1 MIKVKDGYAKLVG
14 TTASGSASHILL
26 SNGDVKAVSDFALA
40 DGTNATGTWNI
51 DISGNAKS
59 STQSKYLLTG
69 AGTECDANTLAFSD
83 HLLRWYSSIPSTS
96 SNLPTVTGWQNGLL
110 ALPLHSNGVTA
121 QLYFSAT
128 KALFYRSMASDNWN
142 QIAYTTSDIT
152 GNANTASKLQNKVK
166 IWGQDFD
173 GSKDVNG
180 VLTTNA
186 YITFN
191 KTGSELGYI
200 GLASSKNDDI
210 YVSSS
215 GNLYI
220 NGNEDTY
227 INHAGGNVGIGT
239 TNPKYKLDV
248 NGVIRANGN
257 ILLEAA
263 NSTTGGGI
271 AFWDASGWI
280 NGTIN
285 AKNLILNYAGGN
297 VGVGILSPKAKLHVN
312 GDTLINKRLIIG
324 QDLGV
329 WDSSRAELELISPSG
344 QAIDFWMGSGQRD
357 WSISSRT
364 SEESNALKFFSC
376 TSDTIT
382 TTTLTLEKSGNMYL
396 YGNLHIGKSD
406 TRNYIAFR
414 GTTGD
419 DQVLHQNTF
428 IGENHFGGTESSE
441 LILFKGNDFGT
452 HATSLSTSGPDRIR
466 YIAAAHLFQIYKS
479 ALSGTF
485 ADICTSTVPVN
496 MLAIHQ
502 DSIQTYAPLVIVG
515 EKYSGNYGINMQ
527 NSDIV
532 GINAMYT
539 QDNAE
544 DGGEGLQFSRGNGY
558 YDSIWA
564 SSGTLYFSPN
574 GNLNRAGSYS
584 TNYTV
589 IHSGNYSSYALP
601 FYTKTSGDCNSM
613 SQGLTVLT
621 AVASNQNGG
630 NHSAFL
636 TITSIGTPFQLQIPD
651 SSEAYIY
658 KRCKS
663 GSSWSAWSKLSAG
676 YADSAGSVA
685 WGNITGK
692 PSSFTP
698 ASHNHNGSY
707 VSTGGMVNGAYAVIP
722 TYNGETGWHRIA
734 TIDGGTGYGSWI
746 LYLCG
751 DWSWA
756 SNTNAILHIN
766 TMHTTARITQVSG
779 IVGFATDVRLV
790 PISANNYYVDVYINY
805 SGANTPGTVYCY
817 FLGNG
822 AITTRTTV
830 EKITASVST
839 AASITLVTGTK
850 TNDSS
855 YAAHFYENSDI
866 RYKTIINNLAI
877 KANQLANLPLF
888 DFKWQ
893 DNEDQLNTGTS
904 AQAVQ
909 ELLPY
914 IVSGTD
920 KLTLDYGVLGTI
932 AGITACREL
941 TEQEKEINKLK
952 EQIKFLKD
960 EINNL
965 KTNKLWQ
972 S

>member
-26 SNGDVKAVSDFALA
+26 SNGGVKAVSDFVETSALDNYLPLSGGTMNGVITMPINYQIQWGSSSMMIYGEDTNAIKIVAPLGLYVNSKEVWHSGNDGSGSGLDADLLDGRHSSGFAIYEGVVGANVSSVAASIGYTYATQEHGGLYAGGFINFGTNGYFCQLHGNVSQSALA
-40 DGTNATGTWNI
+40 YRFYN
-51 DISGNAKS
+51 
-59 STQSKYLLTG
+59 
-69 AGTECDANTLAFSD
+69 TEYGKFSD
-83 HLLRWYSSIPSTS
+83 WKSIAFTDSNVASATQVMINYSYNQDINYPLVFTSRDNIGVAKNGDLYIDFSGRPTYNPKSNTITVGNINMTGSINNVLKVTTS
-96 SNLPTVTGWQNGLL
+96 QGAAMLNI
-110 ALPLHSNGVTA
+110 AEVTA
-121 QLYFSAT
+121 
-128 KALFYRSMASDNWN
+128 
-142 QIAYTTSDIT
+142 DI
-152 GNANTASKLQNKVK
+152 N
-166 IWGQDFD
+166 
-173 GSKDVNG
+173 
-180 VLTTNA
+180 
-186 YITFN
+186 YIH
-191 KTGSELGYI
+191 L
-200 GLASSKNDDI
+200 
-210 YVSSS
+210 YVSSLNS
-215 GNLYI
+215 TYATTRPLVLQ
-220 NGNEDTY
+220 NGY
-227 INHAGGNVGIGT
+227 GNVGIGT
-239 TNPKYKLDV
+239 PTPGY
-248 NGVIRANGN
+248 
-257 ILLEAA
+257 
-263 NSTTGGGI
+263 
-271 AFWDASGWI
+271 
-280 NGTIN
+280 
-285 AKNLILNYAGGN
+285 
-297 VGVGILSPKAKLHVN
+297 KLHVA
-312 GDTLINKRLIIG
+312 GTTFSTGFVKSESSDSYVL
-324 QDLGV
+324 LG
-329 WDSSRAELELISPSG
+329 G
-344 QAIDFWMGSGQRD
+344 GGHK
-357 WSISSRT
+357 SISSFQTTYDGRYVLKAGDTMTGPLTIST
-364 SEESNALKFFSC
+364 SNWGNQLVLNRVNNGENWGPSIIFKFDGTHNGSLTMQSNQLYVGDNGVTRYKAWHEGNDGSGSGLDADLLDGTHKTGLLTALSSSSS
-376 TSDTIT
+376 TNLSIT
-382 TTTLTLEKSGNMYL
+382 VG
-396 YGNLHIGKSD
+396 
-406 TRNYIAFR
+406 
-414 GTTGD
+414 GTT
-419 DQVLHQNTF
+419 
-428 IGENHFGGTESSE
+428 
-441 LILFKGNDFGT
+441 
-452 HATSLSTSGPDRIR
+452 
-466 YIAAAHLFQIYKS
+466 KS
-479 ALSGTF
+479 IT
-485 ADICTSTVPVN
+485 N
-496 MLAIHQ
+496 
-502 DSIQTYAPLVIVG
+502 TYATNITLISCYNGTTNNDLWSTIKTGNSTYLGTANIYEVYNDGGPTTYG
-515 EKYSGNYGINMQ
+515 EVL
-527 NSDIV
+527 DIV
-532 GINAMYT
+532 SAHTNHWQAQLWFGAGKT
-539 QDNAE
+539 
-544 DGGEGLQFSRGNGY
+544 GHLY
-558 YDSIWA
+558 YRNKDYNDA
-564 SSGTLYFSPN
+564 TL
-574 GNLNRAGSYS
+574 GSWR
-584 TNYTV
+584 TILDT
-589 IHSGNYSSYALP
+589 GNYSSYALP

-658 KRCKS
+658 KRYKS

-707 VSTGGMVNGAYAVIP
+707 VYTGGMVNGAYAVIP

-751 DWSWA
+751 NWSWA

-766 TMHTTARITQVSG
+766 TVHTTARITQVSG

-866 RYKTIINNLAI
+866 RYKTIINNLTI

-941 TEQEKEINKLK
+941 TEQEKEINELK